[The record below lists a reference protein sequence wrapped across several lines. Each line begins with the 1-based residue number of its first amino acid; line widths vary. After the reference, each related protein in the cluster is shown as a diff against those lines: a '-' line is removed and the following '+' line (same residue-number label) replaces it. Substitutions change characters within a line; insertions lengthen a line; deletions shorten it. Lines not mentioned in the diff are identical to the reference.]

1 MRADQIMSPRVIAID
16 PEASIV
22 EAANLM
28 LKHHVSGLP
37 VVNRDGELVGIVSEE
52 DFVRRAEIGTQRRR
66 NRWLEL
72 LISSGRSAAEFI
84 REHGRKVKEVM
95 TPNPITISEAT
106 PLDEI
111 AQMMESGRIRR
122 LPVLRGNRLVG
133 MVTRSNLVQAVAQ
146 FAQDIP
152 APSADD
158 DRIRHGI
165 TAIIENAK
173 WSPSRLNV
181 MVNDGVVTLYGLV
194 TNQRSRQAAVVAA
207 ENMPGV
213 RKVQDCLNDFPDP
226 EEDLGGGDLASL
238 EHEPPTNDDAP
249 L

>member
-1 MRADQIMSPRVIAID
+1 MRAEQIMTPHIISVS

-28 LKHHVSGLP
+28 LRHHISGLP
-37 VVNRDGELVGIVSEE
+37 VVNKDGVLVGIISEG
-52 DFVRRAEIGTQRRR
+52 DFVRRAEIGTERRR

-72 LISSGRSAAEFI
+72 LVSSSQSAAEFI
-84 REHGRKVKEVM
+84 RERGRKVEEIM
-95 TPNPITISEAT
+95 SPNPSTISEAT

-111 AQMMESGRIRR
+111 ARVMESRHIRR

-133 MVTRSNLVQAVAQ
+133 IVTRSNLVQAVAQ
-146 FAQDIP
+146 LAQDVP
-152 APSADD
+152 HPTLDD
-158 DRIRHGI
+158 DRIRASI
-165 TAIIENAK
+165 TAIIEKAK

-207 ENMPGV
+207 ENIPGV
-213 RKVQDCLNDFPDP
+213 RKVHDCLSVFPDP
-226 EEDLGGGDLASL
+226 EEDLGGGDFVSL
-238 EHEPPTNDDAP
+238 QEEPSTTDDAP